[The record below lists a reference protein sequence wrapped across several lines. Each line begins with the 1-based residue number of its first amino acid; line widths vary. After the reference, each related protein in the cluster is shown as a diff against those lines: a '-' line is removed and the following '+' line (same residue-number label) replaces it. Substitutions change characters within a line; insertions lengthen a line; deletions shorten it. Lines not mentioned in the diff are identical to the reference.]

1 MGVHYTRV
9 RKYKRNGG
17 YSEEG
22 LKIYKGE
29 GGRGVVDL
37 LGKKNITF
45 NPYLDSKIFWNRK
58 KAFTKFLL
66 IFSFIKLQKN
76 IIDLLIVEN
85 LD

>member
-37 LGKKNITF
+37 LGKKTLLFIHILTLKYF
-45 NPYLDSKIFWNRK
+45 GIEK
-58 KAFTKFLL
+58 KLL
-66 IFSFIKLQKN
+66 QNFY
-76 IIDLLIVEN
+76 
-85 LD
+85 